1 MVQDLADRQIERD
14 ATASRRACPVCAARA
29 LETVMDRARVPV
41 FENAV
46 HRTRAAALRASVG
59 RLAIRICR
67 SCGFVF
73 NDAFD
78 AALVAY
84 DTNYE
89 NDQTQSAAFSAH
101 VDRMAGRVLAGAAA
115 PAPLL
120 VEIGCGQ
127 GYFLRRLIERA
138 GDRRATAYGF
148 DPAWRGGATP
158 PGIVIEPCA
167 FDAAAMA
174 RLGPPAVVVAR
185 HVIEHLDDPVA
196 FLSTIRAALGADSR
210 ARLFLETPCVEW
222 ILDGEVLH
230 DFFYEHCSYYTAAI
244 LRFIIE
250 RAGFDVIAVEPVFG
264 RQYLWAEALP
274 RPPGAAPTAT
284 GPTATG
290 PTATGPTTT
299 RPSGLDRLIAMAHRF
314 AQGDAARV
322 ARWGA
327 VLKTLLRA
335 GPVALWGAAAK
346 GVAFAT
352 AVDPAATMIDCLID
366 INPRKQGAFVPL
378 TGHAILS
385 PAQAA
390 ARGVRSVIVMNPNYR
405 AEIATLIAAEGLP
418 FTLIES

>member
-1 MVQDLADRQIERD
+1 MVQDLADRQMERG
-14 ATASRRACPVCAARA
+14 ATASQPACPVCAARA
-29 LETVMDRARVPV
+29 LETVMDRALVPV

-59 RLAIRICR
+59 RLAIRMCR
-67 SCGFVF
+67 NCGFVF

-101 VDRMAGRVLAGAAA
+101 VDRMAERVLAAGADA

-138 GDRRATAYGF
+138 GDRRATAHGF

-167 FDAAAMA
+167 FDAAVMA
-174 RLGPPAVVVAR
+174 RLGQPTVVVAR

-196 FLSTIRAALGADSR
+196 FLSSIRAALGADSR

-230 DFFYEHCSYYTAAI
+230 DFFYEHCSYYTAET
-244 LRFIIE
+244 LRFVIE
-250 RAGFDVIAVEPVFG
+250 SAGFDVIAVEPVFG

-274 RPPGAAPTAT
+274 RPPGASPTAT

-290 PTATGPTTT
+290 PTAT
-299 RPSGLDRLIAMAHRF
+299 RPAGLERLIAMAHRF

-327 VLKTLLRA
+327 ILETLLRD

-352 AVDPAATMIDCLID
+352 SVDPAATSIDCLID
-366 INPRKQGAFVPL
+366 INVRKQGAFVPL

-405 AEIATLIAAEGLP
+405 AEIAALIAAEGLP
-418 FTLIES
+418 FTLVES

>member
-1 MVQDLADRQIERD
+1 MVQDLADRQTERGT
-14 ATASRRACPVCAARA
+14 TASPPACPVCAARA

-46 HRTRAAALRASVG
+46 HHTRTAALRASVG

-67 SCGFVF
+67 HCGFVF
-73 NDAFD
+73 NYAFD
-78 AALVAY
+78 AALVGY

-101 VDRMAGRVLAGAAA
+101 VDRMAERVLAGTDA

-138 GDRRATAYGF
+138 GDRRAMAHGF

-158 PGIVIEPCA
+158 PGIIIEPCT
-167 FDAAAMA
+167 FDGAAMA
-174 RLGPPAVVVAR
+174 RLGPPTAVVAR

-196 FLSTIRAALGADSR
+196 FLSAIRAALRAALGADSR

-230 DFFYEHCSYYTAAI
+230 DFFYEHCSYYTTET

-250 RAGFDVIAVEPVFG
+250 SAGFDVIAVEPVFG
-264 RQYLWAEALP
+264 RQYLWAEAVP
-274 RPPGAAPTAT
+274 RPPSAAPNAT
-284 GPTATG
+284 GPTA
-290 PTATGPTTT
+290 
-299 RPSGLDRLIAMAHRF
+299 SGLDRLIAMARRF

-327 VLKTLLRA
+327 VLKTLLRT

-352 AVDPAATMIDCLID
+352 AVDPAAAMIDCLID

-390 ARGVRSVIVMNPNYR
+390 ERGVRSVIVMNPNYR
-405 AEIATLIAAEGLP
+405 AEIAALIATAGLP